1 MSPTQAEVT
10 LFTMFPLIDRSIPH
24 VEERILSY
32 LVPRDL
38 AASMLVCRLWYDRA
52 KPFICQQYVAT
63 VRREGEVPLCAA
75 AHDGH
80 HHMVTF
86 LLRDKHLDVN
96 EKWNNFRPGVNR
108 KASGV
113 AMTALMEAATEG
125 HQGIIRLLLERED
138 VDVNVRSPFSDRA
151 SGYTA
156 LTWAAK
162 HGHGKIVRMLLGRKE
177 VEVNVATPIAD
188 RTPLMEAIYYGHMEV
203 AELLLRHPAVDVNHE
218 DMYGLTA
225 LSYAKGKT
233 DMRMT
238 KRRFDERRLNM
249 RKVIAMLEKKNAI
262 CGL

>member
-1 MSPTQAEVT
+1 
-10 LFTMFPLIDRSIPH
+10 MFPLIDRSIPH

-80 HHMVTF
+80 LMVTF

-108 KASGV
+108 KESGV
-113 AMTALMEAATEG
+113 GMTALMEAATEG

-188 RTPLMEAIYYGHMEV
+188 RTPLMEAIRYGHMEV
-203 AELLLRHPAVDVNHE
+203 AELLLRHPAVNVNHK
-218 DMYGLTA
+218 DKMGGLTA
-225 LSYAKGKT
+225 LSYAKAKDKT
-233 DMRMT
+233 NKRT
-238 KRRFDERRLNM
+238 KKRKVNLKM
-249 RKVIAMLEKKNAI
+249 KKVIAMLEKKNAI
-262 CGL
+262 CGN